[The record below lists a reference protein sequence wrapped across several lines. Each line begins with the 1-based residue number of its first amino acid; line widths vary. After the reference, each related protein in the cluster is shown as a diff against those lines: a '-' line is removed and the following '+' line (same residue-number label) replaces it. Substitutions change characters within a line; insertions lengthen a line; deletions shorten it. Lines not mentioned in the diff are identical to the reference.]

1 MSKIPPKCAAVLG
14 SPKQLYMHF
23 QKLSTQSFG
32 VHREVGGNRTNGTK
46 SYWDYAASRPPTVA
60 FEQ

>member
-1 MSKIPPKCAAVLG
+1 MPKIPPNHAAALG

-23 QKLSTQSFG
+23 QKLSAQSFG
-32 VHREVGGNRTNGTK
+32 VHREASGNRKNGTK
-46 SYWDYAASRPPTVA
+46 SYFDCGTSRLPTMA